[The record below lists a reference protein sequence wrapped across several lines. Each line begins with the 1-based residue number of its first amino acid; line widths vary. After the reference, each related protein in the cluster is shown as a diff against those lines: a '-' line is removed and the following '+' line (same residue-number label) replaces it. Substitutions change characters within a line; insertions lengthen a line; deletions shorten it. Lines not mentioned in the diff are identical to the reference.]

1 MNNLTEQEKEIIIW
15 SIRENAK
22 YPTWILTELKGT
34 SFENIKCA
42 GDLLLIYDSII
53 QKLEK

>member
-1 MNNLTEQEKEIIIW
+1 MNNLTEQEKKIIIW

-22 YPTWILTELKGT
+22 YHTWILTELKGT